1 MQCLSYPMT
10 FILHAAG
17 CVEAQNNQL
26 NAERA
31 RFGLKLAW
39 RDFLIPGSLF
49 VEKATGIFGGIG
61 DFMVYFDI
69 VYQGT
74 VPRR

>member
-1 MQCLSYPMT
+1 MT

-31 RFGLKLAW
+31 RFGLKRVW
-39 RDFLIPGSLF
+39 PDFLIPGSLF
-49 VEKATGIFGGIG
+49 VEKATGILWG
-61 DFMVYFDI
+61 
-69 VYQGT
+69 
-74 VPRR
+74 

>member
-1 MQCLSYPMT
+1 MT

-31 RFGLKLAW
+31 RFGPK
-39 RDFLIPGSLF
+39 RGSWVTFCGESDRNL
-49 VEKATGIFGGIG
+49 VGIG
-61 DFMVYFDI
+61 DFMVYFDT

>member
-1 MQCLSYPMT
+1 MPSLNYLMT

-31 RFGLKLAW
+31 RFGLKRAW
-39 RDFLIPGSLF
+39 PDFLIPGSLF
-49 VEKATGIFGGIG
+49 VEKATGILGG
-61 DFMVYFDI
+61 
-69 VYQGT
+69 
-74 VPRR
+74 